1 MLPFRFVFQKKV
13 FIQGRCCLRK
23 RQGRL
28 TPNFTTFLRPLLLL
42 VMMVEMVAVRH
53 KWWSRWWLSFLE
65 KVFTRMKNIWCNLKD
80 TLGIIRSLLQIL
92 MKLVE
97 GPQLPRHDNRDT
109 VDGQEWIIVHMSIPR
124 RKTQTGSWWSMRKF
138 SQRRETR
145 PSCAIAWGKFS
156 RKCISFFKAVYFY
169 FCEAAHHIS
178 RQTGW
183 KRVYLRGN
191 FLFARLHRPSAT
203 SSSQLPKINQIWK
216 NLVCWPS
223 LPWDTF

>member
-1 MLPFRFVFQKKV
+1 MLPFRFVAQKKRFSSKV
-13 FIQGRCCLRK
+13 DVVSGKGKAVSLQI
-23 RQGRL
+23 
-28 TPNFTTFLRPLLLL
+28 LRPSWDLFYCWL
-42 VMMVEMVAVRH
+42 
-53 KWWSRWWLSFLE
+53 WWWRWWQWDINDGGDGGCLSWRKCSQELQNKKKTFG
-65 KVFTRMKNIWCNLKD
+65 VIWK
-80 TLGIIRSLLQIL
+80 IRLALSLLQIL

-97 GPQLPRHDNRDT
+97 GPQVPRHDNRDT

-203 SSSQLPKINQIWK
+203 SSSQLSK
-216 NLVCWPS
+216 N
-223 LPWDTF
+223 

>member
-1 MLPFRFVFQKKV
+1 MLPFRFVAQKKRFSSKV
-13 FIQGRCCLRK
+13 DVVSGKGKAVSLQI
-23 RQGRL
+23 
-28 TPNFTTFLRPLLLL
+28 LRPSWDLFYCWL
-42 VMMVEMVAVRH
+42 
-53 KWWSRWWLSFLE
+53 WWWRWWQWDINDGRDGGCLSWRKCSQELQNKKKTFG
-65 KVFTRMKNIWCNLKD
+65 VIWK
-80 TLGIIRSLLQIL
+80 IRLALSLLQIL

-97 GPQLPRHDNRDT
+97 GPQVPRHDNRDT

-203 SSSQLPKINQIWK
+203 SSSQLSK
-216 NLVCWPS
+216 N
-223 LPWDTF
+223 

>member
-1 MLPFRFVFQKKV
+1 
-13 FIQGRCCLRK
+13 
-23 RQGRL
+23 
-28 TPNFTTFLRPLLLL
+28 
-42 VMMVEMVAVRH
+42 MVEMVAVRH
-53 KWWSRWWLSFLE
+53 KWWWRWWLSFLE
-65 KVFTRMKNIWCNLKD
+65 KVFTRITKGKTFGVIWK
-80 TLGIIRSLLQIL
+80 IRLALSEVYCRFEWNWWRAL
-92 MKLVE
+92 
-97 GPQLPRHDNRDT
+97 RHDNRDT

-203 SSSQLPKINQIWK
+203 SSSQLSKKIPKINQIWK

>member
-1 MLPFRFVFQKKV
+1 
-13 FIQGRCCLRK
+13 
-23 RQGRL
+23 
-28 TPNFTTFLRPLLLL
+28 
-42 VMMVEMVAVRH
+42 MMVEMVVVFLGESVH
-53 KWWSRWWLSFLE
+53 KNYKIKKKKFG
-65 KVFTRMKNIWCNLKD
+65 VIWK
-80 TLGIIRSLLQIL
+80 IRLALSLLQIL

-203 SSSQLPKINQIWK
+203 SSSQLSKILPKINQIWRK
-216 NLVCWPS
+216 I
-223 LPWDTF
+223 